1 MSGIFGLY
9 NQDEAPVTPSEMR
22 PMASLLERRGPDRTG
37 LWHKGQ
43 AGLGHTLL
51 ATTPEALFELIPLS
65 HSASGCT
72 ITADVRLDNRE
83 QLLTNLGLIDR
94 KDTIGDAEIILQ
106 AYLVWHDA
114 CVEHLMGD
122 FAFAIHDAR
131 RKTLFCA
138 RDHFGV
144 RPFYYHYTS
153 GRLFVFASEP
163 RAILALKKVPNK
175 LNEGRIAD
183 FLISQLEG
191 IDKTSTFYEE
201 VYRLPPA
208 HTLTISPDSIQIK
221 RYWTLEPGPE
231 LQLNSDEAYAE
242 AFLEVFTEAV
252 RCRLR
257 SAGPVGSMLSGGM
270 DSGSIVAIAKD
281 LLAKEGKGP
290 LPTFSAIG
298 PDSTNCTETR
308 TTLLAQSLEG
318 IEPHSIRYDQLDELL
333 PELAE
338 LTWRENEPFDN
349 HMTLV
354 RSVYLLAQR
363 RGVKVVMDGI
373 DGDSVLSEGSQIT
386 RLLRGGRLLTAYRE
400 AVGQNHFWQGAYPA
414 WQQLYRSSRAAFAPN
429 VFQDLRQQ
437 LTGKQRSRKNAEK
450 NINTSIINREFSR
463 RVNLEQRMQMLNSH
477 REPAHFRM
485 ASAEAA
491 KSLDHPYLTV
501 AVERYNRVASSVAIE
516 PRHPFLDQRLLA
528 FCITL
533 PGNQKINEGWPKI
546 ILRRSMQGRLPDT
559 VRWRRGKEH
568 LGWDF
573 TRELIGN
580 TESDVI
586 NVINKNNH
594 HILPYVDLSIVKN
607 DLLSFNECV
616 EIDKKQEIYETACLA
631 SWLENFMGKHQ

>member
-1 MSGIFGLY
+1 
-9 NQDEAPVTPSEMR
+9 
-22 PMASLLERRGPDRTG
+22 
-37 LWHKGQ
+37 
-43 AGLGHTLL
+43 
-51 ATTPEALFELIPLS
+51 
-65 HSASGCT
+65 
-72 ITADVRLDNRE
+72 
-83 QLLTNLGLIDR
+83 
-94 KDTIGDAEIILQ
+94 
-106 AYLVWHDA
+106 
-114 CVEHLMGD
+114 
-122 FAFAIHDAR
+122 
-131 RKTLFCA
+131 
-138 RDHFGV
+138 
-144 RPFYYHYTS
+144 
-153 GRLFVFASEP
+153 
-163 RAILALKKVPNK
+163 
-175 LNEGRIAD
+175 
-183 FLISQLEG
+183 
-191 IDKTSTFYEE
+191 
-201 VYRLPPA
+201 
-208 HTLTISPDSIQIK
+208 
-221 RYWTLEPGPE
+221 
-231 LQLNSDEAYAE
+231 
-242 AFLEVFTEAV
+242 
-252 RCRLR
+252 
-257 SAGPVGSMLSGGM
+257 M

-298 PDSTNCTETR
+298 PDPANCTETR

-318 IEPHSIRYDQLDELL
+318 IEPHSIRYDQLDEIL

-338 LTWRENEPFDN
+338 LTWLENEPFDN